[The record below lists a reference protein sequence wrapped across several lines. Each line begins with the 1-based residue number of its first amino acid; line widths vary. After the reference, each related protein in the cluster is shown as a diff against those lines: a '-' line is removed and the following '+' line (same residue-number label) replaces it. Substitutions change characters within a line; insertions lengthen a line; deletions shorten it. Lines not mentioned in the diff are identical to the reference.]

1 MNAQQIA
8 RYVIAFSWIYHG
20 LFPKLMH
27 IAPLER
33 LMTASLGLSTEMSD
47 WVTRCAGISEILF
60 GIVFFVFYTNK
71 TLNILNIIGMLALL
85 LFVAIL
91 QPQLL
96 IEAFNPVTTN
106 LPLIAFSVILLRA
119 NVNQK
124 TETHQ

>member
-47 WVTRCAGISEILF
+47 WVTRFAGISEILF

-85 LFVAIL
+85 LFVATL